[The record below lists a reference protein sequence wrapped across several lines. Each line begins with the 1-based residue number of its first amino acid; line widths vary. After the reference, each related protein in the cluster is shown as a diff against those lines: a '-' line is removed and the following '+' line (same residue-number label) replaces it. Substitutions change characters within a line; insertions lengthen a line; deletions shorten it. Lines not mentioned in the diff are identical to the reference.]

1 MLIIDSN
8 EPDSIKF
15 GLPVELGID
24 ATITPLDAGDIM
36 LVEEGNVMLIERKAA
51 SDLLNSVTNGRL
63 IDQASRMI
71 GMCQFPLVLSHGSL
85 RPDDKGKVV
94 CEGRTTR
101 QGWFSLQMALVS
113 LQAGGVMHLHV
124 EQSHLLPKTI
134 VYLQNW
140 LRKDI
145 HLKVDRRDAI
155 PFLKPHVGVQILASL
170 PGIGMQK
177 ANDCYKYYG
186 KAGYAIAELTHQ
198 DGTWPKGIGKGI
210 VKKVRD
216 ALGFEDNEWLEMVH
230 ELEE

>member
-15 GLPVELGID
+15 GLPIELGID

-51 SDLLNSVTNGRL
+51 ADLLNSITNGRL

-71 GMCQFPLVLSHGSL
+71 GMCRFPLVLSHGSL
-85 RPDDKGKVV
+85 YPNKEGKVV

-101 QGWFSLQMALVS
+101 HSWFSLQMALIS
-113 LQAGGVMHLHV
+113 LQAGGIWYLHV
-124 EQSHLLPKTI
+124 PNNNLISKTI
-134 VYLQNW
+134 TYLQNW

-145 HLKVDRRDAI
+145 HLTVARRDAI
-155 PFLKPHVGVQILASL
+155 PFLKPHEGVQILASL

-186 KAGYAIAELTHQ
+186 KAGYAIAELTHE
-198 DGTWPKGIGKGI
+198 DGTWPKGVGKGI

-216 ALGFEDNEWLEMVH
+216 ALGFDENEWLEMVH